1 MGKCLEIR
9 LGVMLKVV
17 LEGLHGDPLRG
28 KEEGRKDA
36 KIRGMRRKG
45 SPALEKG
52 RFKHTGQCR
61 ALRGAIVLTE
71 GMKSA
76 TKRTRNSNAFVGW

>member
-9 LGVMLKVV
+9 LGVMLKMV
-17 LEGLHGDPLRG
+17 LECLHGDPLRG

-36 KIRGMRRKG
+36 KIGGMRRKG

-52 RFKHTGQCR
+52 HFKHIGQCR
-61 ALRGAIVLTE
+61 ALRGTIVLTE
-71 GMKSA
+71 GMKST
-76 TKRTRNSNAFVGW
+76 TKKMRNSNAFVGW

>member
-17 LEGLHGDPLRG
+17 LGGFHGDPLRG
-28 KEEGRKDA
+28 KEGRKDA
-36 KIRGMRRKG
+36 KIGGMRRKG
-45 SPALEKG
+45 SSTLEKG
-52 RFKHTGQCR
+52 RFKHTGRCR
-61 ALRGAIVLTE
+61 VLRGAIVLIE

-76 TKRTRNSNAFVGW
+76 TKGMRSPDVFVG

>member
-17 LEGLHGDPLRG
+17 LECLHKDPLRG
-28 KEEGRKDA
+28 KEEGRKNA
-36 KIRGMRRKG
+36 KIGGMRRKG

-76 TKRTRNSNAFVGW
+76 TKGMRSPDVFVG